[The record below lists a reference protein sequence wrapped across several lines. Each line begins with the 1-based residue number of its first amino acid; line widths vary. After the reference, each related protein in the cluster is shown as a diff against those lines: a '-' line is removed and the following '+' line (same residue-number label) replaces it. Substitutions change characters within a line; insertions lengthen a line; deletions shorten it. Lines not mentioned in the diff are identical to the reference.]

1 MILLCPSNIWRFP
14 VSNHG
19 TSSYAPLKKS
29 SPRRLS
35 FAFGGIHG
43 FERGGES
50 EMTIRKT
57 LYVTSREAWRAWLTK
72 HYESETEVWLI
83 YYKKHSGQ
91 PRISY
96 DHAVEEA
103 LCFGWIDSIV
113 KTIDDEKFAQR
124 FTPRRDWTR
133 WSALNK
139 QRLRKLIREGR
150 MTEAGLAKID
160 RATLGEEPH
169 AKRSQGDLD
178 IPHFVKQALMTNAK
192 AWENFRKLAPSHR
205 RGYIQWIM
213 DAKKEETRE
222 RRLREAV
229 SRLERRKGDPDDIPV
244 FIKEV
249 LMANAKAWDNFRNL
263 APSYRR
269 HYIGWIMH
277 AANEETRERRL
288 REAVSLLEQNKKLGL
303 K

>member
-1 MILLCPSNIWRFP
+1 MP
-14 VSNHG
+14 
-19 TSSYAPLKKS
+19 
-29 SPRRLS
+29 
-35 FAFGGIHG
+35 
-43 FERGGES
+43 
-50 EMTIRKT
+50 IRKT
-57 LYVTSREAWRAWLTK
+57 LYVTSRAEWRAWLTK
-72 HYESETEVWLI
+72 HYQSETEVWLI
-83 YYKKHSGQ
+83 YYKKHTGQ

-113 KTIDDEKFAQR
+113 KRIDDEKFAQK
-124 FTPRRDWTR
+124 FTPRRDGTK

-139 QRLRKLIREGR
+139 RRLRKLIREGR

-160 RATLGEEPH
+160 LVMLGEEAQ
-169 AKRSQGDLD
+169 AKQSKGDLD
-178 IPHFVKQALMTNAK
+178 IPRFVKQPLMANAK
-192 AWENFRKLAPSHR
+192 AWENFRNLAPSHR
-205 RGYIQWIM
+205 RHYIGWIM
-213 DAKKEETRE
+213 DAKKEETRK

-229 SRLERRKGDPDDIPV
+229 SRLEQSKGDLDDIPGFV
-244 FIKEV
+244 TQA
-249 LMANAKAWDNFRNL
+249 LMANAKAWENFKSL

-277 AANEETRERRL
+277 AAKEETRERRL